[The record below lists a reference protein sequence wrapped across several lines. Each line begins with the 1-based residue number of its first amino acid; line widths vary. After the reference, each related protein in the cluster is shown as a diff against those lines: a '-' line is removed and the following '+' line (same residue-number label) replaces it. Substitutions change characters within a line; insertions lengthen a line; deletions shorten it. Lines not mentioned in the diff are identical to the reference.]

1 MSKSI
6 QRIAGLDCL
15 RVTALMLVVV
25 FHALG
30 LMDRANWT
38 QFGPISIGSFGVVL
52 FMVISGALIGRDSRD
67 PIEWIIARLKK
78 IYPAYWIATALA
90 FLGTAISGYKPVR
103 LVQFLWQMS
112 GIGLYFAEDLIN
124 VATWFIGL
132 LLALYFSVFLARLT
146 AHDEKV
152 LQVLAIGSAIWVMF
166 NLGADYFGNSFAFYG
181 AILAFR
187 TSSPAKSLVWLS
199 VPCVVLAGCNAEFLS
214 IALAWGLLAASMAL
228 KQTPRWVA
236 WVSRYSYEFYLL
248 HGIFFVGSMKL
259 LKAQGFCF
267 RSGVAMSI
275 GIAATMF
282 ASIVLNRMS
291 TSLVRAM
298 DTRGSD

>member
-1 MSKSI
+1 MI
-6 QRIAGLDCL
+6 RRIVGLDCL
-15 RVTALMLVVV
+15 RVVALVLVVV

-30 LMDRANWT
+30 LMDRASWT
-38 QFGPISIGSFGVVL
+38 QFGPISMGTFGVLL
-52 FMVISGALIGRDSRD
+52 FMAISGALIGGDSRD
-67 PIEWIIARLKK
+67 PMEWIIARLKK

-90 FLGTAISGYKPVR
+90 FLATAVSGYKPVS
-103 LVQFLWQMS
+103 LVQFFWQMS

-152 LQVLAIGSAIWVMF
+152 LQVLAIGSAILVMF
-166 NLGADYFGNSFAFYG
+166 NVAADYFGNSFAFYG

-187 TSSPAKSLVWLS
+187 TRRPASSLVLLS
-199 VPCVVLAGCNAEFLS
+199 VPCVVLAGCNAEFFS
-214 IALAWGLLAASMAL
+214 IALAWGLLAASMAV
-228 KQTPRWVA
+228 KQAPRWVA

-259 LKAQGFCF
+259 LRAQGLCF
-267 RSGVAMSI
+267 RSGVAISI
-275 GIAATMF
+275 GMAATMV
-282 ASIVLNRMS
+282 ASVVLNRIS

>member
-1 MSKSI
+1 MI

-15 RVTALMLVVV
+15 RVTALVLVVV
-25 FHALG
+25 FHALV
-30 LMDRANWT
+30 LMDRASWT
-38 QFGPISIGSFGVVL
+38 QFGSISMGTFGVLL
-52 FMVISGALIGRDSRD
+52 FMAISGALIGGDSRD

-90 FLGTAISGYKPVR
+90 FLATAVSGYKPVSF
-103 LVQFLWQMS
+103 VQFLWQMS

-146 AHDEKV
+146 PHNEKV
-152 LQVLAIGSAIWVMF
+152 LQVLAIGSAILVMF
-166 NLGADYFGNSFAFYG
+166 NLAADYFGNSFAFYG
-181 AILAFR
+181 AVLAFR
-187 TSSPAKSLVWLS
+187 TSSPARSLVLLS

-214 IALAWGLLAASMAL
+214 IALAWGLLAASMAV
-228 KQTPRWVA
+228 KQAPRWVA
-236 WVSRYSYEFYLL
+236 WGSRYSYEFYLL

-259 LKAQGFCF
+259 IGAQGVCF

-275 GIAATMF
+275 GMAATMV

>member
-1 MSKSI
+1 
-6 QRIAGLDCL
+6 A
-15 RVTALMLVVV
+15 
-25 FHALG
+25 
-30 LMDRANWT
+30 
-38 QFGPISIGSFGVVL
+38 
-52 FMVISGALIGRDSRD
+52 
-67 PIEWIIARLKK
+67 
-78 IYPAYWIATALA
+78 
-90 FLGTAISGYKPVR
+90 TAISGYKPVS
-103 LVQFLWQMS
+103 LVQFFWQMS

-152 LQVLAIGSAIWVMF
+152 LQILAIGSAILVMF
-166 NLGADYFGNSFAFYG
+166 NVAADYFGNSFAFYG

-187 TSSPAKSLVWLS
+187 TRRPASSLIGLS

-214 IALAWGLLAASMAL
+214 IALAWGLLVASIAV
-228 KQTPRWVA
+228 KQAPRWVA

-259 LKAQGFCF
+259 LRAQGFCF
-267 RSGVAMSI
+267 RSGVAISI
-275 GIAATMF
+275 GMAATMV
-282 ASIVLNRMS
+282 ASIVLNRIS